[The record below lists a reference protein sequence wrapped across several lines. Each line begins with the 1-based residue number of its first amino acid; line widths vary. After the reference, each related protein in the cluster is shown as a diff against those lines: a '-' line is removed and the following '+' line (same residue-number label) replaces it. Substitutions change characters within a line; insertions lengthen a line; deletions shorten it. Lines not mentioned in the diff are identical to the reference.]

1 MSRAHM
7 LYDDQP
13 LQQEGVKI
21 SKWAGKMEP
30 GRTAEVSLSRN
41 TSYNNKEHASPSSII
56 E

>member
-21 SKWAGKMEP
+21 SKWTGKWDQED
-30 GRTAEVSLSRN
+30 LQ
-41 TSYNNKEHASPSSII
+41 K
-56 E
+56 